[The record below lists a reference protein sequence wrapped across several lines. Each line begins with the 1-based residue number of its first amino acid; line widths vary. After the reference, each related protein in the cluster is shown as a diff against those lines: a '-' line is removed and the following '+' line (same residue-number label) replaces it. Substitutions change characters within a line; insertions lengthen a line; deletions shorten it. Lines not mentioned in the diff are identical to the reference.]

1 MSNSIGEILGELL
14 SGKESA
20 ENLGNA
26 LGKALEKS
34 QNNETDASSS
44 LSSEPNLNEKQLMLQ
59 RKIDI
64 LLALKPLLGEEFSK
78 KTDMIIN
85 ALTAAKIIAGFKNE
99 KQ

>member
-14 SGKESA
+14 SGKEGA

-26 LGKALEKS
+26 LEKALEKP
-34 QNNETDASSS
+34 QNNDAASSS
-44 LSSEPNLNEKQLMLQ
+44 LPSEPNLNEKQLMLQ

-64 LLALKPLLGEEFSK
+64 LLALKHLLGEEFSK
-78 KTDMIIN
+78 KADMIIN

-99 KQ
+99 KH